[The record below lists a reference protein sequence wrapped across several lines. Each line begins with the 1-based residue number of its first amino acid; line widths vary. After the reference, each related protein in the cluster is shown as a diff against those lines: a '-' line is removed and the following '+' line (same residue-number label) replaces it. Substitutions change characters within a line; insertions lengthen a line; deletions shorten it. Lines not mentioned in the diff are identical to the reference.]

1 MNLACQ
7 GPDIASHVDYGA
19 DAGSHWQSNHLKDGL
34 GTYSNCRTEQ
44 EAELLCRM
52 LKKSHFSGSI
62 TEVKIM
68 KSDIQPPKSCIFS
81 RGSSASKDSG
91 SLPLPNNQ
99 PLR

>member
-62 TEVKIM
+62 TEVKIV
-68 KSDIQPPKSCIFS
+68 KSDVQNPVFSVEEVTKSAIVEN
-81 RGSSASKDSG
+81 ALQEKT
-91 SLPLPNNQ
+91 
-99 PLR
+99 